1 MEGYSAKVVFISKE
15 IPAKDKIK
23 LKDTSN
29 AISLDAAT
37 AESPVII
44 TPDFYAE
51 LEVHNEHSQDR
62 DYKKY
67 IVVDKEG
74 NKFVTGSESFITAFR
89 DIASDMA
96 TEAPGEEYSVEV
108 YRKPSQNYKG
118 KEFIT
123 CSLV

>member
-1 MEGYSAKVVFISKE
+1 MEGYSAKVVFISKD
-15 IPAKDKIK
+15 IPAKEKIK

-37 AESPVII
+37 TESPVVI

-51 LEVHNEHSQDR
+51 LSVHNEHSQDK

-67 IVVDKEG
+67 IIVDTDG
-74 NKFVTGSESFITAFR
+74 NKFVTGSESFITAFK
-89 DIASDMA
+89 DIANDMA
-96 TEAPGEEYSVEV
+96 SDAPGEEYSIEV

>member
-37 AESPVII
+37 TESPVVI

-51 LEVHNEHSQDR
+51 LAVHNEHSQDK

-67 IVVDKEG
+67 IIVDTDG
-74 NKFVTGSESFITAFR
+74 NKFVTGSESFITAFK

-96 TEAPGEEYSVEV
+96 TDAPGEEYSIEV

>member
-1 MEGYSAKVVFISKE
+1 MEGYNAKVTYISKD
-15 IPAKDKIK
+15 IPVKEKIK

-29 AISLDAAT
+29 AISLDTAT
-37 AESPVII
+37 AESPLVID
-44 TPDFYAE
+44 PDYYAVV
-51 LEVHNEHSQDR
+51 EVHNEKSEDK

-67 IVVDKEG
+67 VIVDTDG

-89 DIASDMA
+89 EIADDMA
-96 TEAPGEEYSVEV
+96 TEAPGEPYSIQI
-108 YRKPSQNYKG
+108 YRKPSANYKG

>member
-1 MEGYSAKVVFISKE
+1 MEGYSAKVVFISKDV
-15 IPAKDKIK
+15 PAKEKIK

-37 AESPVII
+37 AESPVVI

-51 LEVHNEHSQDR
+51 LSVHNEHSQDK

-67 IVVDKEG
+67 IIVDTDG
-74 NKFVTGSESFITAFR
+74 NKFVTGSESFIAAFK
-89 DIASDMA
+89 DIANDMA
-96 TEAPGEEYSVEV
+96 TDAPDEEYSIEV

>member
-1 MEGYSAKVVFISKE
+1 MEGYSAKVVFISKD
-15 IPAKDKIK
+15 IPAKEKIK

-37 AESPVII
+37 TESPVVI

-51 LEVHNEHSQDR
+51 LSVHNEHSQDK

-67 IVVDKEG
+67 IIVDKDG

-96 TEAPGEEYSVEV
+96 TDAPGEEYSIEV

>member
-1 MEGYSAKVVFISKE
+1 MEGYSAKVIFVSKE
-15 IPAKDKIK
+15 ISAKDKIK
-23 LKDTSN
+23 LKDTTN

-37 AESPVII
+37 VEAPLVID
-44 TPDFYAE
+44 PDFYAE
-51 LEVHNEHSQDR
+51 VAVHNEHSQDK

-67 IVVDKEG
+67 VVVDTDG
-74 NKFVTGSESFITAFR
+74 NKFVTGSESFITAFKE
-89 DIASDMA
+89 IADDMMA
-96 TEAPGEEYSVEV
+96 EAPGEPYTIQI